1 MTTQR
6 RQPVPSWWQG
16 TYPEW
21 LAFSTLQSLGKEPNR
36 DFIYSANPEDGVSFR
51 FINPRDLA
59 VNVTGLMHNY
69 ESGQDGQSVG
79 FINKQQMIGVGVHLI
94 FIEDVDLQ
102 QDANY
107 YINEALAYRDHSHM
121 GG

>member
-1 MTTQR
+1 MTTPQ
-6 RQPVPSWWQG
+6 VPGWWEG

-21 LAFSTLQSLGKEPNR
+21 IVFSVLQSMGRRHNQ
-36 DFIYSANPEDGVSFR
+36 DFLYSINPDDGIAFR

-59 VNVTGLMHNY
+59 INVTGLMHAY
-69 ESGQDGQSVG
+69 EAGQDNASKEVM
-79 FINKQQMIGVGVHLI
+79 NKQQMIGFGIHLI

-102 QDANY
+102 QDPNY
-107 YINEALAYRDHSHM
+107 YISEALAYRDHSHM

>member
-1 MTTQR
+1 MTSSN
-6 RQPVPSWWQG
+6 VPGWWQG

-21 LAFSTLQSLGKEPNR
+21 VVFNTLQSRGIRHNQ
-36 DFIYSANPEDGVSFR
+36 DFIYNPNSEDGIAFR

-59 VNVTGLMHNY
+59 INVTGLMHSY
-69 ESGQDGQSVG
+69 ESGADGSGRDFV
-79 FINKQQMIGVGVHLI
+79 NKRQMIGLGVHLI

-107 YINEALAYRDHSHM
+107 YINEALEYRDHSHM